1 LELQDPQ
8 PPKPVGDTADPSTL
22 RISASRTVRSR
33 TSGTA
38 SPRAG
43 ASAPTPQMVW
53 RVTRIKL
60 VIRFRSQKN
69 RRWREVRLVSSGA
82 WSKRPRQTPSSTA
95 SLPRQ
100 KAAASNRT
108 FASSRWRVRWCSSLR
123 PGIPR
128 WPIQTFLTSGLE
140 GSVGGTPKGRLRRSL
155 DLGLPSGDR
164 GRRCHASYIP
174 RHEVMAGHGA
184 KAACRDRACSTRCLS
199 RRLLVTGATGSRHQL
214 CWLLRW

>member
-1 LELQDPQ
+1 
-8 PPKPVGDTADPSTL
+8 
-22 RISASRTVRSR
+22 
-33 TSGTA
+33 
-38 SPRAG
+38 
-43 ASAPTPQMVW
+43 VW
-53 RVTRIKL
+53 RVTRIKTRGQVPQPEESSL
-60 VIRFRSQKN
+60 ARGAAGQIG
-69 RRWREVRLVSSGA
+69 RLV
-82 WSKRPRQTPSSTA
+82 KTRPGQTPSSTA

-100 KAAASNRT
+100 RAAASNRT